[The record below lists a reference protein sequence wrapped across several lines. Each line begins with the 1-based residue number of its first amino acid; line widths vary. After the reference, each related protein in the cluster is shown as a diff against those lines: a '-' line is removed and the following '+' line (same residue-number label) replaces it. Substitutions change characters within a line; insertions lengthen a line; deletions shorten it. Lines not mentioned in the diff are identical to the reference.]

1 MRSNNVLRLLLVFA
15 TLVVMSLPQGALSQ
29 GPGTLGR
36 VLNRRLRKV
45 YPNLTMAFADPL
57 LMPGDVLL
65 AAGNISEP
73 GPVVIPTGW
82 SGTVI
87 GESRVGFA
95 PRITQTTPGT
105 CDPIW
110 GFGINCVIDARRRG
124 GLVQLI
130 GLTIIVPATMT
141 PSTGIQAIGLDL
153 MPPIN
158 PNPLTISNCRIQG
171 ASATTPFDG
180 IVVAS
185 RLGPITIQ
193 NNSISGTIQA
203 TAIALVGDNFLGGT
217 TPVNATIRRNRINV
231 TGVGTN
237 FGAGIGLTGISGGS
251 VVVER
256 NIIDGGG
263 STAGAGFGIGLG
275 PDPTIPTTI
284 GAAGAIVRRNTIRNF
299 SDPTTNLILPG
310 TGIVVDGS
318 PGAQVTNNLIK
329 DNVWGVLIDIAN
341 ASGPPFPVV
350 NGNNITCTNVTSC
363 KASGFVGLAF
373 DPANIGV
380 TYNLDARN
388 NFWGANNG
396 PADSAMGSNCGG
408 TTSTAC
414 DTSPGSGLP
423 ILTNNADDCDPLAAG
438 SVRACPSRSS
448 PNPFAGA

>member
-1 MRSNNVLRLLLVFA
+1 MRSKTLRLLLVFA
-15 TLVVMSLPQGALSQ
+15 TGLLMLDPDVVLTQ
-29 GPGTLGR
+29 GPGFLGR

-45 YPNLTMAFADPL
+45 YPNLTIAFADPL
-57 LMPGDVLL
+57 LQPGDVLL
-65 AAGNISEP
+65 AAGNITEP

-87 GESRVGFA
+87 GESRPGFA

-105 CDPIW
+105 CDPLW
-110 GFGINCVIDARRRG
+110 GSGINCVIDARRRG

-130 GLTIIVPATMT
+130 GLTIIVPATAT

-153 MPPIN
+153 APPIN
-158 PNPLTISNCRIQG
+158 ANPLTLRNCRIQG
-171 ASATTPFDG
+171 ASPTGAFDG
-180 IVVAS
+180 IIVAS

-193 NNSISGTIQA
+193 DNFISGTIQA

-217 TPVNATIRRNRINV
+217 TPVTATIQRNRITI

-237 FGAGIGLTGISGGS
+237 FGAGIGLTGISGGN
-251 VVVER
+251 VIVQR

-284 GAAGAIVRRNTIRNF
+284 GAAGAIIRRNTVRNF
-299 SDPTTNLILPG
+299 SDPTTNLVVPG
-310 TGIVVDGS
+310 TGIAVDGS
-318 PGAQVTNNLIK
+318 PGALVEANLIK
-329 DNVWGVLIDIAN
+329 DNFYGVLVDPTTV
-341 ASGPPFPVV
+341 SGPPFPVV
-350 NGNNITCTNVTSC
+350 KDNNITCTNVTSC

-373 DPANIGV
+373 RNVNP
-380 TYNLDARN
+380 YNLDARS

-396 PADSAMGSNCGG
+396 PDDTAAGSNCGG
-408 TTSTAC
+408 TTLTAC
-414 DTSPGSGLP
+414 DTAPGSGLP
-423 ILTNNADDCDPLAAG
+423 ILTSGSDDCDAVAAG

-448 PNPFAGA
+448 SNSFAGA